1 DAKFAYKNFLD
12 ILDNVIENNSTL
24 KEYKKQFEDL
34 LKSFNINKNFTE
46 NYNSIKVE
54 KNEKDNEV
62 KIEIDDNK
70 NVTTIEDI
78 YSDTNDKNTLRKRST
93 YNRCFQYSL
102 LSVNPFGK
110 WNLWINSVYG
120 KDSSLTGLYNRMDGC
135 SIPDGIIGY
144 IGKIFKPDLYNK
156 AKYLFYNICNTH
168 DMYYHCGD
176 NYNTC
181 NTILLNNPDITC
193 RNEYSYSQYEYSDYE
208 DFTLKN
214 EIYIIKEI

>member
-1 DAKFAYKNFLD
+1 
-12 ILDNVIENNSTL
+12 
-24 KEYKKQFEDL
+24 
-34 LKSFNINKNFTE
+34 
-46 NYNSIKVE
+46 
-54 KNEKDNEV
+54 
-62 KIEIDDNK
+62 
-70 NVTTIEDI
+70 
-78 YSDTNDKNTLRKRST
+78 
-93 YNRCFQYSL
+93 
-102 LSVNPFGK
+102 
-110 WNLWINSVYG
+110 
-120 KDSSLTGLYNRMDGC
+120 MDGC

-208 DFTLKN
+208 DCMSDGKF
-214 EIYIIKEI
+214 IYNALHLFVNGYSLI